1 VSRVLELTREL
12 VARPSVTP
20 EDAGCQGVIA
30 ERLAA
35 LGFRLEP
42 MNFGE
47 VTNLWAR
54 RGAAAPVL
62 CLAGHTDVVPTG
74 PEQDWASPPFQP
86 TLDGAWLRGRGT
98 ADMKAALAAMIVAC
112 EDFVA
117 AHPNHPGSLAFLI
130 TSDEEGIAVDGTR
143 RVVERLVARGEQIDF
158 CLIGEPSSAHRLGD
172 TARIGRRG
180 SLSAE
185 LNVRGIQGHVA
196 YADVARNPLHDLA
209 PALAE
214 LCSTEWDR
222 GNSQFP
228 PTSFQ
233 ATNIQAGTG
242 AMNVIP
248 GSLQLRF
255 NLRYCTEQTKSGL
268 EDRVEEVLKRH
279 GLDYEI
285 LWRDV
290 GRPFM
295 TAGERFTD
303 AVAGAVGDVTG
314 HSPELS
320 TGGGTS
326 DGRFIAPAGAQV
338 IELGHLNGSIHQV
351 NESVPVDDLEPL
363 REIYS
368 RVLERMLL
376 SYA

>member
-1 VSRVLELTREL
+1 
-12 VARPSVTP
+12 
-20 EDAGCQGVIA
+20 
-30 ERLAA
+30 
-35 LGFRLEP
+35 
-42 MNFGE
+42 
-47 VTNLWAR
+47 
-54 RGAAAPVL
+54 
-62 CLAGHTDVVPTG
+62 
-74 PEQDWASPPFQP
+74 
-86 TLDGAWLRGRGT
+86 
-98 ADMKAALAAMIVAC
+98 MKAALAAMVVAC

-130 TSDEEGIAVDGTR
+130 TSDEEGIAIDGTR
-143 RVVERLVARGEQIDF
+143 RVVDRLVARGEQIDY

-214 LCSTEWDR
+214 LCNTEWDR
-222 GNSQFP
+222 GNAQFP

>member
-1 VSRVLELTREL
+1 LSRVLDLTREL

-20 EDAGCQGVIA
+20 DDAGCQGVLA

-35 LGFRLEP
+35 IGFRLEP
-42 MNFGE
+42 MKFGD

-54 RGAAAPVL
+54 RGDAAPLL

-74 PEQDWASPPFQP
+74 PEQDWTSPPFEP

-117 AHPNHPGSLAFLI
+117 AHPDHPGSLAFLI

-143 RVVERLVARGEQIDF
+143 RVVDRLVARGERIDY

-214 LCSTEWDR
+214 LCRTEWDR
-222 GNSQFP
+222 GNAQFP

-268 EDRVEEVLKRH
+268 EDRVEEVLQRH

-295 TAGERFTD
+295 TAGERFTE
-303 AVAGAVGDVTG
+303 AVAGAVDDVTG

-351 NESVPVDDLEPL
+351 DESVPVDDLEPL
-363 REIYS
+363 REIYG

-376 SYA
+376 SYV

>member
-20 EDAGCQGVIA
+20 ADAGCQGVIA
-30 ERLAA
+30 ERLAGI
-35 LGFRLEP
+35 GFHLEP
-42 MNFGE
+42 MPFGE
-47 VTNLWAR
+47 VANLWAR
-54 RGAAAPVL
+54 RGHAGPLL

-74 PEQDWASPPFQP
+74 PESDWTSPPFTP
-86 TLDGAWLRGRGT
+86 TVDGEWLRGRGT

-112 EDFVA
+112 EDFVK
-117 AHPNHPGSLAFLI
+117 AHPDHAGSLAFLI
-130 TSDEEGIAVDGTR
+130 TSDEEGIAVDGTK
-143 RVVERLVARGEQIDF
+143 RVVERLSARGERIDF
-158 CLIGEPSSAHRLGD
+158 CLIGEPSSAERLGD
-172 TARIGRRG
+172 TARVGRRG

-185 LNVRGIQGHVA
+185 LTVRGIQGHVA
-196 YADVARNPLHDLA
+196 YAHVARNPLHELA

-214 LCSTEWDR
+214 LCAIDWDQ
-222 GNSQFP
+222 GNEHFP

-242 AMNVIP
+242 VMNVIP
-248 GSLQLRF
+248 GSLQLKF
-255 NLRYCTEQTKSGL
+255 NLRYSTEQTREGL
-268 EDRVEEVLKRH
+268 EARVGEVLTRH

-295 TAGERFTD
+295 TAGERFVE
-303 AVAGAVGDVTG
+303 AVAGAVVEVTG
-314 HSPELS
+314 IAPELS

-338 IELGHLNGSIHQV
+338 IELGHLNASIHQV
-351 NESVPVDDLEPL
+351 DESVRIADLEPL
-363 REIYS
+363 KTIYG
-368 RVLERMLL
+368 RVLERML
-376 SYA
+376 SG

>member
-1 VSRVLELTREL
+1 MSSVLDLTREL

-35 LGFRLEP
+35 IGFHLEP
-42 MNFGE
+42 MKFGD

-54 RGAAAPVL
+54 RGEAAPLL

-74 PEQDWASPPFQP
+74 PEVDWDSPPFEP
-86 TLDGAWLRGRGT
+86 TLDGGWLRGRGT
-98 ADMKAALAAMIVAC
+98 ADMKAALAAMVIAC

-117 AHPNHPGSLAFLI
+117 AHPDHPGSLAFLS

-143 RVVERLVARGEQIDF
+143 RVVDRLVARGEQIDY

-185 LNVRGIQGHVA
+185 LSVRGIQGHVA

-214 LCSTEWDR
+214 LCSTEWDQ
-222 GNSQFP
+222 GNAEFP

-233 ATNIQAGTG
+233 ATNVQAGTG

-255 NLRYCTEQTKSGL
+255 NLRYCTEQTKDGL
-268 EDRVEEVLKRH
+268 EARVEEVLKRH

-290 GRPFM
+290 GRPIM
-295 TAGERFTD
+295 TAGEQFSNADTT
-303 AVAGAVGDVTG
+303 VA
-314 HSPELS
+314 
-320 TGGGTS
+320 
-326 DGRFIAPAGAQV
+326 
-338 IELGHLNGSIHQV
+338 NGYT
-351 NESVPVDDLEPL
+351 VDEPTMNL
-363 REIYS
+363 
-368 RVLERMLL
+368 
-376 SYA
+376 

>member
-1 VSRVLELTREL
+1 VSRVLDLTREL

-20 EDAGCQGVIA
+20 DDAGCQGVIA

-35 LGFRLEP
+35 IGFRLEP
-42 MNFGE
+42 MRFGD

-54 RGAAAPVL
+54 RGDAAPLL

-74 PEQDWASPPFQP
+74 PEPDWASPPFEP

-98 ADMKAALAAMIVAC
+98 ADMKAALAAMVVAC
-112 EDFVA
+112 EDFVQ
-117 AHPNHPGSLAFLI
+117 AHPDHPGSVAFLI

-143 RVVERLVARGEQIDF
+143 RVVDRLVARGEKIDY

-185 LNVRGIQGHVA
+185 LSVRGIQGHVA

-209 PALAE
+209 PALTE
-214 LCSTEWDR
+214 LCTTEWDR
-222 GNSQFP
+222 GNAQFP

-268 EDRVEEVLKRH
+268 EDRVEEVLQRH

-295 TAGERFTD
+295 TAGARFTD
-303 AVAGAVGDVTG
+303 AVAGAVDDVTG

-363 REIYS
+363 RAIYG

>member
-20 EDAGCQGVIA
+20 ADAGCQGVIA
-30 ERLAA
+30 ERLAGI
-35 LGFRLEP
+35 GFHLEP
-42 MNFGE
+42 MPFGE

-54 RGAAAPVL
+54 RGDSDPLL

-74 PEQDWASPPFQP
+74 PESDWTSPPFTP
-86 TLDGAWLRGRGT
+86 TVDGEWLRGRGT

-112 EDFVA
+112 EDFVRD
-117 AHPNHPGSLAFLI
+117 HPDHAGSLAFLV
-130 TSDEEGIAVDGTR
+130 TSDEEGIAVDGTK
-143 RVVERLVARGEQIDF
+143 RVVERLSARGERIDF
-158 CLIGEPSSAHRLGD
+158 CLIGEPSSAQRLGD
-172 TARIGRRG
+172 TARVGRRG

-185 LNVRGIQGHVA
+185 LTVRGIQGHVA
-196 YADVARNPLHDLA
+196 YAHVARNPLHELA

-214 LCSTEWDR
+214 LCAIDWDQ
-222 GNSQFP
+222 GNEHFP

-242 AMNVIP
+242 VMNVIP
-248 GSLQLRF
+248 GSLQLKF
-255 NLRYCTEQTKSGL
+255 NLRYSTEQTKEGL
-268 EDRVEEVLKRH
+268 EARVGDILDRH

-295 TAGERFTD
+295 TAGERFVE
-303 AVAGAVGDVTG
+303 AVAGAVVEVTG
-314 HSPELS
+314 IAPELS

-338 IELGHLNGSIHQV
+338 IELGHLNASIHQID
-351 NESVPVDDLEPL
+351 ESVRIADLEPL
-363 REIYS
+363 KTIYK
-368 RVLERMLL
+368 RVLERML
-376 SYA
+376 SG

>member
-1 VSRVLELTREL
+1 MSRVLDLTREL

-20 EDAGCQGVIA
+20 DDAGCQGVIA

-35 LGFRLEP
+35 IGFRLEP
-42 MNFGE
+42 MKFGD

-54 RGAAAPVL
+54 RGEAAPVL

-74 PEQDWASPPFQP
+74 PEQDWASPPFEP

-98 ADMKAALAAMIVAC
+98 ADMKAALAAMVVAC

-117 AHPNHPGSLAFLI
+117 AHPHHPGSLAFLI
-130 TSDEEGIAVDGTR
+130 TSDEEGIAIDGTR
-143 RVVERLVARGEQIDF
+143 RVVDRLVARGEQIDY

-214 LCSTEWDR
+214 LCNTEWDR
-222 GNSQFP
+222 GNAQFP

>member
-1 VSRVLELTREL
+1 VSRVLDLTREL

-20 EDAGCQGVIA
+20 DDAGCQGVIA

-35 LGFRLEP
+35 IGFRLEP
-42 MNFGE
+42 MKFGD

-74 PEQDWASPPFQP
+74 PEKDWVSPPFEP

-98 ADMKAALAAMIVAC
+98 ADMKAALAAMVVAC

-117 AHPNHPGSLAFLI
+117 AHPHHPGSLAFLI

-143 RVVERLVARGEQIDF
+143 RVVDRLVARGEQIDY

-214 LCSTEWDR
+214 LCNTEWDR
-222 GNSQFP
+222 GNAQFP

-295 TAGERFTD
+295 TAGERFTE

-363 REIYS
+363 RAIYG

>member
-1 VSRVLELTREL
+1 MSRVLELTRDL

-20 EDAGCQGVIA
+20 ADAGCQGIIA

-35 LGFRLEP
+35 IGFHLEP
-42 MNFGE
+42 MPFGE

-54 RGAAAPVL
+54 RGDAGPLL

-74 PEQDWASPPFQP
+74 PESAWRSPPFVP
-86 TLDGAWLRGRGT
+86 TIDGPWLRGRGT
-98 ADMKAALAAMIVAC
+98 ADMKAALAAMVVAC

-117 AHPNHPGSLAFLI
+117 AHPDHAGSLAFLI
-130 TSDEEGIAVDGTR
+130 TSDEEGIAVDGTK
-143 RVVERLVARGEQIDF
+143 RVIERLAGRGERIDY
-158 CLIGEPSSAHRLGD
+158 CLIGEPSSAERLGD
-172 TARIGRRG
+172 TARVGRRG

-185 LNVRGIQGHVA
+185 LTVRGIQGHVA
-196 YADVARNPLHDLA
+196 YAHVARNPLHDLA

-214 LCSTEWDR
+214 LCAIEWDR
-222 GNSQFP
+222 GNEHFP

-248 GSLQLRF
+248 GGLLLKF
-255 NLRYCTEQTKSGL
+255 NLRYCTEQTKAGL
-268 EDRVEEVLKRH
+268 ESRIEALLDRH

-295 TAGERFTD
+295 TAGERFVD
-303 AVAGAVGDVTG
+303 AVSGAVADVTG
-314 HSPELS
+314 DTPELS

-338 IELGHLNGSIHQV
+338 IELGHLNASIHQV
-351 NESVPVDDLEPL
+351 DEAVPVADLEPL
-363 REIYS
+363 ATIY
-368 RVLERMLL
+368 RRILERML
-376 SYA
+376 AG